1 MQKYTPSSLFAGE
14 YPIVTQSIKIAQG
27 QQLSKGAL
35 LGRIETSNQY
45 VLSNATAKDGSK
57 LPSVVLAEDVDA
69 LQGEI
74 NAVCYLSGQFNT
86 NALTFGDGHTPQS
99 VTNHLRQLN
108 IYLTNT
114 I

>member
-1 MQKYTPSSLFAGE
+1 MQKHTPYTLFAGE

-27 QQLSKGAL
+27 QQLSKGSL
-35 LGRIETSNQY
+35 LGRVETSNQY
-45 VLSNATAKDGSK
+45 VLSLSNAKDGSK

-69 LQGEI
+69 TQGEVS
-74 NAVCYLSGQFNT
+74 AVCYLSGQFNT
-86 NALTFGDGHTPQS
+86 SALTFGDGHTPQT
-99 VTNHLRQLN
+99 VANHLRQLN